1 MTPEQRA
8 RLERL
13 VVACRNSADDGMIDH
28 KWALRYAAIEARDI
42 LAMKEAKA
50 STRVNVTAS
59 EMMQAMPGL
68 SEEVARDYLAFRKS
82 KKAPLT
88 ATAWKGIVSEYQKTR
103 MEPNEC
109 LTYCQV
115 MGWRGFKSEWVEK
128 GYAASQRPT
137 ERGISPAERTR
148 RAIEDRRRNEC
159 AR

>member
-8 RLERL
+8 RLDALGMFAERMSERTGHDN
-13 VVACRNSADDGMIDH
+13 CQ
-28 KWALRYAAIEARDI
+28 ALRVIAEDI
-42 LAMKEAKA
+42 REILGLPETKA

-115 MGWRGFKSEWVEK
+115 MGWRGFKAEWVEK
-128 GYAASQRPT
+128 AYAASQRPT

>member
-88 ATAWKGIVSEYQKTR
+88 ATAWKGIMKEYAKTR

-115 MGWRGFKSEWVEK
+115 MGWRGFKAEWVEQN
-128 GYAASQRPT
+128 GSRQGFA